1 MIVNHAVMIKIHGRM
16 TNVLVSA
23 NGSAIVTVIVIV
35 TAIVTVTEIATVT
48 AIVTVT
54 GIATVTVIVI
64 VTEIV
69 IETVIVIV
77 NLTDVIPSRIILT
90 KMIFRVS
97 DVAKPVAAKIGKKR
111 NRVGARFHKTVPL
124 SK

>member
-23 NGSAIVTVIVIV
+23 NGSAI
-35 TAIVTVTEIATVT
+35 
-48 AIVTVT
+48 
-54 GIATVTVIVI
+54 VTVIVI

-90 KMIFRVS
+90 KMIFRAS
-97 DVAKPVAAKIGKKR
+97 DVAKPVAAKIGKKC

>member
-23 NGSAIVTVIVIV
+23 NGSAIVTVIVI
-35 TAIVTVTEIATVT
+35 VT